1 MGRVYRIVGPT
12 KFPSVD
18 LDMARL
24 NQSTNLLAEKLVP
37 TDLADVA
44 HFKNRSGLA
53 TAAGFTGLALIF
65 SRFSVAPLIW
75 AQFPRM
81 FDLNNPHEAFLSTL
95 FLLSIP
101 VPGLVA
107 PFALWLGAKAWL
119 QLDANTNKCSKI
131 QAGFAF
137 VIGVLGTGISLIEIY
152 QVMKALMNPI

>member
-1 MGRVYRIVGPT
+1 MERVYRIVRPN

-18 LDMARL
+18 LDTARL
-24 NQSTNLLAEKLVP
+24 TQSTNLLAEKLGP
-37 TDLADVA
+37 TDLGDVA
-44 HFKNRSGLA
+44 HFKNHSGLA

-75 AQFPRM
+75 AQFPGM
-81 FDLNNPHEAFLSTL
+81 FDINNPHDAFLSTL

-119 QLDANTNKCSKI
+119 KLDDHTSKCSRI
-131 QAGFAF
+131 QAGFGF
-137 VIGVLGTGISLIEIY
+137 VIGVLGTGISIIEIY